1 MTRSVPRKLRRDRF
15 RCHGINADVGQTWTP
30 DTLTAGIVPMGA
42 IVIEV
47 EAALVADVTQ
57 VKTARTSR

>member
-1 MTRSVPRKLRRDRF
+1 MD
-15 RCHGINADVGQTWTP
+15 NADQTDRTC
-30 DTLTAGIVPMGA
+30 DAGLVPMGA

-57 VKTARTSR
+57 DKDGLVSR